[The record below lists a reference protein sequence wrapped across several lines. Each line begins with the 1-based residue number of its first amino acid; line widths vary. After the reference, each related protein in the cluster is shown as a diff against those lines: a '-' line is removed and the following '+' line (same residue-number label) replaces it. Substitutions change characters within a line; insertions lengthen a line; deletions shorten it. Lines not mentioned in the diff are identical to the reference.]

1 MQDQINAASMTR
13 LREFI
18 ETHHIALQEPPQAPL
33 LLAEMEKRLAADGKS
48 AGFLQ
53 AAATLCQFCC
63 GSFGRCALLLMH
75 CPAPGCCRGADSR
88 LCALRR
94 PQRWRCARHSL
105 QVRERSNCH
114 VCDA

>member
-1 MQDQINAASMTR
+1 MTR

-18 ETHHIALQEPPQAPL
+18 ETHHIALQESPQVPL

-53 AAATLCQFCC
+53 AAATLCQFYC
-63 GSFGRCALLLMH
+63 GSFWSLRAALDALSSTWLL
-75 CPAPGCCRGADSR
+75 SR
-88 LCALRR
+88 RRLTAALRR